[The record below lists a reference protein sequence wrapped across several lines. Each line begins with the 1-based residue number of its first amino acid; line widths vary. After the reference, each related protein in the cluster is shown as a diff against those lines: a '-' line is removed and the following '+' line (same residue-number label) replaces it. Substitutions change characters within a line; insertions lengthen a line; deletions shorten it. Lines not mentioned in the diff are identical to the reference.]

1 MCLEIWRTIRMKEE
15 FLNLYN
21 EELSYLRNQGE
32 DFAKAYPKIASRLR
46 LGQGGVE
53 DPMVGRLLESFAF
66 LTARLDYKMKH
77 NTDFI
82 TKSIINI
89 LYPHYHLPIPAFSTC
104 QFQPN
109 TQLEAAYTIPLG
121 TAISVNASDGE
132 ACLFTTCYPVT
143 VLPMQLSKVEYKREL
158 SITPKKTPV
167 KLVKSSLC
175 FNLKTNKSDIKI
187 ASVKPNAL
195 RFFIRAESYQSNLI
209 YELLMNHLKEI
220 VLNFKNANGKTI
232 SIPTSAI
239 QPVGFSDEESILP
252 YPSHSFSGYRLLT
265 EYFVY
270 PEKFFYFDLIGL
282 DQYIS
287 ENMSDEV
294 EIHCLFDQAN
304 VELEKIISLESL
316 ALGCTPIVNLFEQV
330 GEPIKID
337 HQISEYHVI
346 PDAHRSQESIEVY
359 QVKSVDISSD
369 AHFDDMSC
377 TPYFGHKFKSLNY
390 KKQLYWF
397 LNRKY
402 CWELGGHHISGS
414 EVFMSF
420 SELGEMNQ
428 LSDHIIVTPK
438 LLCSNRD
445 KTLQLVLGRDKS
457 DFSFWQTNHEVIE
470 NIRCIKPMTDPVY
483 RDKTKKNDIDL
494 VGHVFINQLCFAGAE
509 ENLNV
514 LKDVLALY
522 SSENDY
528 DNNLIKFG
536 LLEVNTKQVTERHPV
551 NLKQGFCRGIEYT
564 LTIDEKYF
572 TDNNA
577 YLFGRVLSEF
587 LTKSCSINSFVKF
600 ILMSKQRGEIARWKP
615 KLGVRPTC

>member
-1 MCLEIWRTIRMKEE
+1 MKEE

-66 LTARLDYKMKH
+66 LTARLDYKINH
-77 NTDFI
+77 NTDYL

-89 LYPHYHLPIPAFSTC
+89 LYPHYQLPIPAFSTC
-104 QFQPN
+104 QFQPHV
-109 TQLEAAYTIPLG
+109 QLETAYTIPSG
-121 TAISVNASDGE
+121 TTISVNASDGE
-132 ACLFTTCYPVT
+132 TCLFTTCYSVT
-143 VLPMQLSKVEYKREL
+143 VWPIHLSQVKYQREL
-158 SITPKKTPV
+158 CIEPKKIPV
-167 KLVKSSLC
+167 KLVKSGLS
-175 FNLKTNKSDIKI
+175 FSLKTNKSDINI
-187 ASVKPNAL
+187 STVKPNSL
-195 RFFIRAESYQSNLI
+195 RFFIRAESYQSHLF

-220 VLNFKNANGKTI
+220 ILNFKHSNGKTI

-239 QPVGFSDEESILP
+239 QPVGFSHKESILP
-252 YPSHSFSGYRLLT
+252 YPSHSFSGYQLLT

-270 PEKFFYFDLIGL
+270 PEKFFYFDLIDL
-282 DQYIS
+282 DQYLS
-287 ENMSDEV
+287 EIMGDEV
-294 EIHCLFDQAN
+294 EIHCLFDQSN
-304 VELEKIISLESL
+304 VELEKIISHESL
-316 ALGCTPIVNLFEQV
+316 VLGCTPIVNLFEQV

-337 HQISEYHVI
+337 HHISEYHVI

-359 QVKSVDISSD
+359 QVKSVDMSSD
-369 AHFDDMSC
+369 AHFEEMSC
-377 TPYFGHKFKSLNY
+377 APYFGHKFKMLDY

-402 CWELGGHHISGS
+402 CWELGHHHILGS
-414 EVFMSF
+414 EVFISF
-420 SELGEMNQ
+420 SQLGGVDE
-428 LSDHIIVTPK
+428 LSDPIIVTPK

-445 KTLQLVLGRDKS
+445 KTSQLVLGNQKS
-457 DFSFWQTNHEVIE
+457 DFNFWKNNHEVIK
-470 NIRCIKPMTDPVY
+470 NIHCIKPMTNPTY
-483 RDKTKKNDIDL
+483 RDKTKLNNIDL
-494 VGHVFINQLCFAGAE
+494 VSHIFINHLCFEQAG

-522 SSENDY
+522 STENDY
-528 DNNLIKFG
+528 DNHLINSG
-536 LLEVNTKQVTERHPV
+536 LLEVKTKQVTERHPV

-564 LTIDEKYF
+564 LMIDEKYF

-577 YLFGRVLSEF
+577 YLFGHVLSEF
-587 LTKSCSINSFVKF
+587 LAKSCSVNSFVKF
-600 ILMSKQRGEIARWKP
+600 ILTSKQRGEIARWKP